1 MGQVEDAGQIAVE
14 IDGVLAGLSAGREH
28 QAVDLCAQDRR
39 RLLAA
44 VVGGVEHV
52 QQVGDAAAE
61 NSVAL
66 GCNGSRRGWPGPRDD
81 KREAPAPYL
90 VEGI

>member
-28 QAVDLCAQDRR
+28 QAVDLCAQARR
-39 RLLAA
+39 RRLAA

-52 QQVGDAAAE
+52 QQVGDAAA
-61 NSVAL
+61 VKF
-66 GCNGSRRGWPGPRDD
+66 RGVGVQRITPRLA
-81 KREAPAPYL
+81 RAS
-90 VEGI
+90 